1 MSDYFQTLE
10 QAEQHIH
17 RKKSIEHSRVNWCI
31 IHCTMGFMVVSE
43 AQAYYSFPDSLHDS
57 KDHT

>member
-17 RKKSIEHSRVNWCI
+17 RKKSIEPSKVKWCI
-31 IHCTMGFMVVSE
+31 IQCTMGFMVVSE
-43 AQAYYSFPDSLHDS
+43 AQAYYSFPDSLRF
-57 KDHT
+57 